1 MIFYFSVQK
10 YVPVLSLSCQR
21 RINVK
26 ILNNSFY
33 SMKENQLIYCRL
45 NTHYI
50 TKIERI
56 NVVKKFFQIYAYIIF
71 YELGWFQK
79 FKKKFEYS
87 GVFWVPFKW
96 NFGETSVRYNFNL
109 NAWVEKR
116 DDTNFFVSSSSWR
129 NLKLSDD
136 SYEYEL
142 LPPKSSY
149 PVMNNHLVV
158 SIQNNQLNVFAVDSL
173 RVTAA
178 AWCLNEMGMVISDDG
193 FLIFEE
199 AKVFCQSR
207 NSKLWIPKSNN
218 FLEDPKFFIEFV
230 SRLVMS

>member
-1 MIFYFSVQK
+1 M
-10 YVPVLSLSCQR
+10 
-21 RINVK
+21 
-26 ILNNSFY
+26 
-33 SMKENQLIYCRL
+33 
-45 NTHYI
+45 
-50 TKIERI
+50 
-56 NVVKKFFQIYAYIIF
+56 
-71 YELGWFQK
+71 
-79 FKKKFEYS
+79 
-87 GVFWVPFKW
+87 
-96 NFGETSVRYNFNL
+96 

-129 NLKLSDD
+129 NSKLSDD
-136 SYEYEL
+136 PYEYEL
-142 LPPKSSY
+142 QPPKSPY
-149 PVMNNHLVV
+149 PVMNNHLIV